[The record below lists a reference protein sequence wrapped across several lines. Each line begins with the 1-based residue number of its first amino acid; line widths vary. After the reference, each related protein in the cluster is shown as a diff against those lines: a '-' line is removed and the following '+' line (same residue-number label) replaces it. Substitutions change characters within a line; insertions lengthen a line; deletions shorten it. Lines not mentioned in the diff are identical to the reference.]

1 LRVTMISH
9 LTHSQRGSVWHRW
22 DPHLHAP
29 GTLLN
34 DQFDGDWESY
44 LQKIESSSP
53 PIQALGVADYFCIQT
68 YRRAREFKG
77 KGRLPNVTL
86 LFPNVEVRLD
96 IKTEKKKPIN
106 LHLLF
111 SPAEPNHES
120 EIERILGQLT
130 FEYSDRSYACTLPEL
145 TALGRKFLG
154 QQVAEVTALQ
164 NGANQ
169 FKITLQDLR
178 DLFRKE
184 RWLRQ
189 NCLIAV
195 AGSSN
200 DGTAGLQGDDS
211 YAAMRREIER
221 FAHIIFASTPSQ
233 IEFWLGKKEGYDRNF
248 IERTYGSLKPCLHG
262 SDAHREEKVAVPS
275 LDRLCWLKGD
285 LTFESLRQAVIEPED
300 RVWIGPAPPYHRM
313 PSVAI
318 SDVSTTE
325 TPWLANAKVELNPG
339 LVAIVGARG
348 SGKTALAEI
357 VALGAH
363 ARGAGQGE
371 SSFMRRASHPDDYLG
386 PARVQLAWADGSSTE
401 AYLKPDSQEDFE
413 QPTEEARYLSQHF
426 VERLCS
432 ASGLATELRAEMERV
447 VFESTER
454 TERYETDSFDQLLE
468 LNLRPIVERRKEL
481 QESMAGMSENVVMEE
496 LRKAQLP
503 AQRTELVAL
512 KKQIDTARANLVK
525 LVPKG
530 QKEHADMLG
539 RLESACAA
547 TEAKVENLRRSRR
560 ELDDLTAE
568 VAHIRKSRE
577 PARFA
582 DMRRRFPGAGLSN
595 PEWTAF
601 EMIFKGDVDAVLKAA
616 KARADLAIKL
626 ADEGDPKA
634 PPDPK
639 GTPADKWPLK
649 LVAAKRDE
657 MRKTVGIDAQQRK
670 KFTELQRTVAQQEI
684 ATKRLEAQI
693 QTAEGAEARRQALIE
708 SRRDAYGLVFE
719 TLVEEQTV
727 LENLYGPLGRSFA
740 TSKGTLAKL
749 QFAVRRIVSMDK
761 WIQAG
766 DRLLDFRM
774 DSEFRLR
781 GSLRKRAEEYLLSAW
796 QSGTADDV
804 ARAMDAFRS
813 KFGKDLLASMPPGVK
828 PEERNSWNQSVA
840 AWLYSTEHIATQYGI
855 QYEGVAIEQLSPGTR
870 GIVLLLLYLA
880 VDLEDTR
887 PLIIDQPEENLDPN
901 SVFEELVPHF
911 REARKRRQV
920 IIVTH
925 NANLVV
931 NTDADQVIVA
941 RSTRDAPSSLPTLSY
956 ESGSLENSAIRR
968 RVCQILEGGERAF
981 LERERRYRL
990 RWDEDQT
997 T

>member
-1 LRVTMISH
+1 MSSH
-9 LTHSQRGSVWHRW
+9 LTHNPRGSVWHRW
-22 DPHLHAP
+22 DPHIHAP

-34 DQFDGDWESY
+34 DQFNGDWEAY
-44 LQKIESSSP
+44 LQGIEESSPS
-53 PIQALGVADYFCIQT
+53 IQALGVTDYFCIQT
-68 YRRAREFKG
+68 YRRVRELKE
-77 KGRLPNVTL
+77 KRRLPNVAL
-86 LFPNVEVRLD
+86 LFPNVEIRLD

-111 SPAEPNHES
+111 SPVDPGHEA

-130 FEYSDRSYACTLPEL
+130 FEYLDRSYPCTLPEL

-154 QQVAEVTALQ
+154 QQVADSVALR

-178 DLFRKE
+178 ELFRKE

-189 NCLIAV
+189 NCLVAV
-195 AGSSN
+195 AGGSN

-221 FAHIIFASTPSQ
+221 FSHIIFASTPSQ
-233 IEFWLGKKEGYDRNF
+233 IDFWLGKKEGYDQSF
-248 IERTYGSLKPCLHG
+248 IERTYGALKPCLHG
-262 SDAHREEKVAVPS
+262 SDAHREERVAVPS

-285 LTFESLRQAVIEPED
+285 LTFEALRQAVIEPDD
-300 RVWIGPAPPYHRM
+300 RVWIGPTPPYHRT
-313 PSVAI
+313 PSIAI
-318 SDVSTTE
+318 SDELTTE
-325 TPWLANAKVELNPG
+325 TPWLANTKVELNPG
-339 LVAIVGARG
+339 LVAIIGARG

-357 VALGAH
+357 IAMGAH
-363 ARGAGQGE
+363 AGGAGQGE
-371 SSFMRRASHPDDYLG
+371 SSFLRRALHPDDYLG
-386 PARVQLAWADGSSTE
+386 PASVKLVWADGSSTD
-401 AYLKPDSQEDFE
+401 AYLKPDSGEDFNRA
-413 QPTEEARYLSQHF
+413 TEEARYLSQHF

-454 TERYETDSFDQLLE
+454 TERLETDSFEELAE
-468 LNLRPIVERRKEL
+468 LNLRPIVERRREL
-481 QESMAGMSENVVMEE
+481 QESISAMSEDVVREE

-503 AQRTELVAL
+503 TQRTELVAL
-512 KKQIDTARANLVK
+512 KKQVETARANLVK

-530 QKEHADMLG
+530 QKQHAETLG
-539 RLESACAA
+539 RLETARAA
-547 TEAKVENLRRSRR
+547 TEAKVENLRRCRR
-560 ELDDLTAE
+560 ELEDLTAE

-577 PARFA
+577 PLRFI
-582 DMRRRFPGAGLSN
+582 DMRRKFAGSGLSN
-595 PEWTAF
+595 PEWTTF

-616 KARADLAIKL
+616 KARADLAVKL

-634 PPDPK
+634 PTDPK
-639 GTPADKWPLK
+639 NNPVEKWPLK
-649 LVAAKRDE
+649 LVTAKRDE
-657 MRKTVGIDAQQRK
+657 IKKTVGIDAQQQK

-684 ATKRLEAQI
+684 AIKRLETQI

-708 SRRDAYGLVFE
+708 LRRDAYGRVFE

-727 LENLYGPLGRSFA
+727 LENLYGPLGRNLA
-740 TSKGTLAKL
+740 ASKGTLAKL
-749 QFAVRRIVSMDK
+749 QFAVRRIVSMDR
-761 WIQAG
+761 WIEAG

-796 QSGTADDV
+796 QSGTTDDV

-813 KFGKDLLASMPPGVK
+813 KFGKDLLASMPPSVK
-828 PEERNSWNQSVA
+828 PEERNAWNQSVA
-840 AWLYSTEHIATQYGI
+840 AWLYGTEHITIQYGI

-941 RSTRDAPSSLPTLSY
+941 RSTRDTPASLPTLSY
-956 ESGSLENSAIRR
+956 ESGSLENSAMRR